1 MAKKKIAE
9 AAPVVSKFVRVFEDE
24 NSKSTWTYDLTKY
37 TAGPISTEYI
47 DKNEPEVLPKKKKKA
62 VTKKTKKDE

>member
-1 MAKKKIAE
+1 MAKKKAAE
-9 AAPVVSKFVRVFEDE
+9 VVPAIKKFVRIFEDE
-24 NSKSTWTYDLTKY
+24 NSKSTWTYDLSKY

-47 DKNEPEVLPKKKKKA
+47 DKNEPEVVPKKKKKA